1 MLLPAAFA
9 LGALLG
15 WQRAG
20 RRGGDRLD
28 QLQYAAAHGILFVL
42 VDAGRRRSSPERLGL
57 V

>member
-1 MLLPAAFA
+1 MLIAAAFV

-28 QLQYAAAHGILFVL
+28 QLQFAAVHAIALTLAAVVL
-42 VDAGRRRSSPERLGL
+42 VVVLGRLG
-57 V
+57 VA